1 MSEVG
6 ISKELSAF
14 NEQILTLN
22 LLNINLESLFTK
34 NYDIRSELSIIDS
47 FLNHYF
53 YLASSRIILILS
65 SIYDNHDKDK
75 DKQLTFSYFISDK
88 ENPLYKKFEKLK
100 GNHRLQN
107 INKHR
112 HNLIAHINLDAN
124 IDKSRFL
131 SRYKLFNNDI
141 YNFTV
146 DTVDLAKDL
155 NRQLNN
161 PWQDFTIINPTFE
174 DLKLLAEEYNLLDKL
189 DIISLRNMKRN
200 NSVLFNTIK
209 EQISDLIRTSGY

>member
-22 LLNINLESLFTK
+22 LLNINLESLYTK
-34 NYDIRSELSIIDS
+34 SYDIRSELSIIDN
-47 FLNHYF
+47 FLNNYF
-53 YLASSRIILILS
+53 SLAVNKIILILTS
-65 SIYDNHDKDK
+65 VYDKHNSDYGE
-75 DKQLTFSYFISDK
+75 QLTFSYFISNK
-88 ENPLYKKFEKLK
+88 ENILFENFLKLK
-100 GNHRLQN
+100 GDHRLKN
-107 INKHR
+107 IKKYR
-112 HNLIAHINLDAN
+112 HNLIGHINFDAN

-131 SRYKLFNNDI
+131 SDLKLFNNDI
-141 YNFTV
+141 YNFTN
-146 DTVDLAKDL
+146 DTVNLAKEL

-161 PWQDFTIINPTFE
+161 PWQDFSILNPIYK
-174 DLKLLAEEYNLLDKL
+174 DLKLLAEEYNLLDKF

-200 NSVLFNTIK
+200 NSELFNSIK